1 METKEEKEERK
12 KKKHNKRII
21 KDKIIRN
28 MKTIFEQEKDYYK
41 PGREAIFGII
51 IILNVKVML
60 IKIETYN
67 LMNIVMK
74 LKLT

>member
-1 METKEEKEERK
+1 
-12 KKKHNKRII
+12 
-21 KDKIIRN
+21 